1 MGRCVRELPLVRCA
15 VRQGRSLGRVP
26 HRLAGFERAD
36 NDAVHLPL
44 HRVTPLLRKGD
55 LFLVDSL
62 FSYGELLSRRLIPP
76 LYFWGAQKKARD
88 N

>member
-1 MGRCVRELPLVRCA
+1 
-15 VRQGRSLGRVP
+15 
-26 HRLAGFERAD
+26 
-36 NDAVHLPL
+36 LPL